1 MKMKRII
8 ALLLAA
14 AMVLTFAGCGKKAE
28 STSEKPS
35 ENQTEKTETAIDV
48 SGVKLMS
55 EGKLT
60 VGCEIG
66 YPPFEDFADDGT
78 TPVGFD
84 IDLATGIAEKLGL
97 EVEFINTGWDGIFQ
111 GIDVNYDCVIS
122 ACTITEERLET
133 MLFSTPYIQNYQTVV
148 VTKDSD
154 LTVESFNDLDGKAIA
169 VQKETTSDILMSDYK
184 DTGSI
189 DVTIVANEK
198 VISCFT
204 QLENGEI
211 DAVVVDSSVADGYLA
226 ANPDKFKIAY
236 KDSAEPEEFGVAIGK
251 DNAALLEVIN
261 KALAE
266 LQAEG
271 YIDDCVKYWF
281 GSNN

>member
-1 MKMKRII
+1 MKRII

-14 AMVLTFAGCGKKAE
+14 AMVLSFAGCSKKAE
-28 STSEKPS
+28 GTSEKPS
-35 ENQTEKTETAIDV
+35 DKNENTIDV
-48 SGVKLMS
+48 SGVKLIS
-55 EGKLT
+55 DGKLT
-60 VGCEIG
+60 VGAEIG

-84 IDLATGIAEKLGL
+84 IDLATEIAEKLGL
-97 EVEFINTGWDGIFQ
+97 EVEFVNTGWDGIFQ

-122 ACTITEERLET
+122 ACTITEDRLET

-236 KDSAEPEEFGVAIGK
+236 KDSAEPEEFGVAISK
-251 DNAALLEVIN
+251 NNTALLDVVN
-261 KALAE
+261 KAIAE
-266 LQAEG
+266 LKDEG
-271 YIDDCVKYWF
+271 YIDDSIEYWF